1 MKGFQTD
8 SVDIFPGAGIRNLNV
23 LSFCFAVQNNRRGYI
38 KDKLTVVQGKRVQRK
53 GKKKN
58 KAKKTKKSA

>member
-1 MKGFQTD
+1 MF
-8 SVDIFPGAGIRNLNV
+8 SGAGICNLNV
-23 LSFCFAVQNNRRGYI
+23 LSFCIAVQNNRRGYI

-58 KAKKTKKSA
+58 KGKKTKKSA